1 MKTRNHLIVT
11 CEILSKVFSMYQK
24 KSIAI
29 EIRAN
34 LLKQFFETY
43 FNDMIDS
50 ISSQKKFADQT
61 IHSFEIPEEQ
71 LSMAPLFE
79 QGTPC

>member
-1 MKTRNHLIVT
+1 
-11 CEILSKVFSMYQK
+11 MYQK
-24 KSIAI
+24 KNIAI

-50 ISSQKKFADQT
+50 IASQKKFADMT
-61 IHSFEIPEEQ
+61 IQSFEIPEEQ
-71 LSMAPLFE
+71 MSMAPLFE
-79 QGTPC
+79 QGSLW